1 MEDNLFTRW
10 TQNNNIFNMV
20 HENKALE
27 TDPRYKHR
35 SKLYIPKARNAL
47 MRKVAAYV
55 STYFSNPDVVN
66 IQPRLKNDKLMEDAA
81 KLLFAAVNFRL
92 KYSLNFFLNA
102 IFAFMDVMKY
112 GRGILTVSWDYI
124 EEKSKGIEPIMDD
137 STLEPVPQ
145 TVEIVSVLKDEPVM
159 RHVNLSRLFLSPNA
173 DPIDPINSSPCLI
186 EKMPVF
192 IYEAMQR
199 FKSKE
204 WKTPK
209 DINLEDENCL
219 SAYAWEPT
227 EFDED
232 IYPESQY
239 DFDKNKEWQQIEVWR
254 CFVKVNGVDVFFLS
268 LGGEHMLTD
277 LEDAEE
283 KFPCEG
289 RPYVMGGALPDN
301 GTVYWPSFLEA
312 VEGLQKELNAIRN
325 QRRDNVT
332 LALNKKVLVRRT
344 AGIDLASLLYSR
356 PGAPVLG
363 DDIGDMAVRELM
375 YQDVTSSS
383 YKEQQVTEQNF
394 EEVTGITPYNMGTQR
409 PGMNTTATGVGI
421 LTEEANTGIVME
433 MSILNETMMI
443 PVLEMVTQ
451 FVQAY
456 ESENVLRHVA
466 DKEGIDFD
474 TVWNREAIEG
484 KYDVEIQ
491 AGVGSTSRE
500 MKFRNLGMIIDRAMA
515 MNQSYGLPVM
525 NVIEMVRDAL
535 PLAGQKNADRYINQ
549 NVVDMVMAKFQQ
561 TGQTALQNPAL
572 MPPQAMAGGTG
583 GQGIPSIM
591 PEQGGEGGGV
601 ESGQGFG
608 GEPQPYRG

>member
-1 MEDNLFTRW
+1 
-10 TQNNNIFNMV
+10 
-20 HENKALE
+20 
-27 TDPRYKHR
+27 
-35 SKLYIPKARNAL
+35 
-47 MRKVAAYV
+47 
-55 STYFSNPDVVN
+55 
-66 IQPRLKNDKLMEDAA
+66 
-81 KLLFAAVNFRL
+81 
-92 KYSLNFFLNA
+92 
-102 IFAFMDVMKY
+102 
-112 GRGILTVSWDYI
+112 
-124 EEKSKGIEPIMDD
+124 
-137 STLEPVPQ
+137 
-145 TVEIVSVLKDEPVM
+145 
-159 RHVNLSRLFLSPNA
+159 
-173 DPIDPINSSPCLI
+173 
-186 EKMPVF
+186 
-192 IYEAMQR
+192 
-199 FKSKE
+199 
-204 WKTPK
+204 
-209 DINLEDENCL
+209 
-219 SAYAWEPT
+219 
-227 EFDED
+227 
-232 IYPESQY
+232 
-239 DFDKNKEWQQIEVWR
+239 
-254 CFVKVNGVDVFFLS
+254 
-268 LGGEHMLTD
+268 
-277 LEDAEE
+277 
-283 KFPCEG
+283 
-289 RPYVMGGALPDN
+289 
-301 GTVYWPSFLEA
+301 
-312 VEGLQKELNAIRN
+312 
-325 QRRDNVT
+325 
-332 LALNKKVLVRRT
+332 
-344 AGIDLASLLYSR
+344 LYSR

-363 DDIGDMAVRELM
+363 DDIGDMAVRELI

-409 PGMNTTATGVGI
+409 PGMNQTATGVGI

-433 MSILNETMMI
+433 MSILNETMMV

-451 FVQAY
+451 FIQAY

-561 TGQTALQNPAL
+561 TGQTALQNPML